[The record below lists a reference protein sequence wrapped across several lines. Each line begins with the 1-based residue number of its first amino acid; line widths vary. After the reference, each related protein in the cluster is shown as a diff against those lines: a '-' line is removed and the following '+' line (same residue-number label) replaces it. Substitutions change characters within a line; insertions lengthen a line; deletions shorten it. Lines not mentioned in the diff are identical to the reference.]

1 MYFVEVSMVNVA
13 LSTISDEAIIPFSA
27 VTVITSLAA
36 SSVAS
41 EPSNAIPAAS
51 FTMRYSPVVR
61 SFTEV
66 IF

>member
-51 FTMRYSPVVR
+51 FK
-61 SFTEV
+61 
-66 IF
+66 